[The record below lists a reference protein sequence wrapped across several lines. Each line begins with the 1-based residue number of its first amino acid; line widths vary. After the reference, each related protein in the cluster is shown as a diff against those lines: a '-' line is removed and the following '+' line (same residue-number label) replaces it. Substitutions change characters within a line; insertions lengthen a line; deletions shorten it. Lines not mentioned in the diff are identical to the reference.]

1 MKQHIVDR
9 QIMWGDLDAL
19 GIVFYPR
26 FYEWM
31 DGCTHLYFAAL
42 GLEQMAL
49 WRERS
54 IAFGLVETGCR
65 YAKPARYHDW
75 IRIVSTF
82 SEVADKTVSLRHR
95 IVSAVDESQLLE
107 GFEKRICMDVT
118 DPARIR
124 AQAIPEDI
132 RGVLES
138 AMD

>member
-1 MKQHIVDR
+1 MKENVVER

-31 DGCTHLYFAAL
+31 DGCAHLFFAAL
-42 GLEQMAL
+42 GLEQMTL
-49 WRERS
+49 WRDRS

-65 YAKPARYHDW
+65 YAKPARYHDR
-75 IRIVSTF
+75 IRIITRIG
-82 SEVADKTVSLRHR
+82 EMDDKTLSLRHR
-95 IVSAVDESQLLE
+95 IVSAEDESRLLE

-124 AQAIPEDI
+124 AQDIPDDI
-132 RGVLES
+132 RAVLQE
-138 AMD
+138 ALG

>member
-1 MKQHIVDR
+1 MKKNVVER

-31 DGCTHLYFAAL
+31 DGCSHLFFAAL
-42 GLEQMAL
+42 GLEQMTL

-65 YAKPARYHDW
+65 YSKPARYHDN
-75 IRIVSTF
+75 IRIVTHI
-82 SEVADKTVSLRHR
+82 EALEEKTLTLRHR
-95 IVSAVDESQLLE
+95 IVSAADESKLLE
-107 GFEKRICMDVT
+107 GFEKRICMDIS

-124 AQAIPEDI
+124 AQDIPPDI
-132 RGVLES
+132 RSVFADAKE
-138 AMD
+138 